1 MRRALAVT
9 TAIVFQA
16 AVVRAWV
23 GEPLVGTW
31 RLERQ
36 ELNGEKTNSE
46 PMTLKISQVGD
57 RFAFAF
63 SVPVNQ
69 IYFVSMSYTLRLD
82 GTVADIKNSEGQK
95 IGTIEMTASGAS
107 QYKLIM
113 KGPNRP
119 DSFGTL
125 TVSPDGKTLTS
136 EADTVQAGRRMHSK
150 QLFLRY

>member
-1 MRRALAVT
+1 MRRALAIAA
-9 TAIVFQA
+9 AIVFQA
-16 AVVRAWV
+16 LMVRAWAA
-23 GEPLVGTW
+23 EPLVGTW

-46 PMTLKISQVGD
+46 PLTLKVSQAGD

-69 IYFVSMSYTLRLD
+69 VYFVGMSYTLRLD
-82 GTVADIKNSEGQK
+82 GTEADIKNSEGAK
-95 IGTIEMTASGAS
+95 IGTIQMTASGAS

-119 DSFGTL
+119 DSIGKL

-136 EADTVQAGRRMHSK
+136 EADTVQAGRPIHSK
-150 QLFLRY
+150 QLFSRY

>member
-1 MRRALAVT
+1 MKRALAVA

-16 AVVRAWV
+16 AIVRAWA

-46 PMTLKISQVGD
+46 PMTLKISQAGD

-69 IYFVSMSYTLRLD
+69 VYFVSMSYTLRLD
-82 GTVADIKNSEGQK
+82 GTAADIKNSEGEK
-95 IGTIEMTASGAS
+95 IGTIQMTASGAS
-107 QYKLIM
+107 QYKLTM

-119 DSFGTL
+119 DSSGTL

-150 QLFLRY
+150 QLFSRY